1 MADVIALAGKG
12 GTGKTTIAG
21 LVVRSLLGG
30 GRTPI
35 LAVDADPNA
44 CFDVA
49 LGLFPDKAISD
60 VLHASRGLREVSET
74 VPKQTYLEYELES
87 CLAEGKGVDLI
98 AMGRPEGAA
107 CYCSANNLLRGYMD
121 RLMGSYRTV
130 VTDNEAGMEHL
141 SRRTTREVD
150 LLLIVSDP
158 SQVGI
163 RAAARIRDLVA
174 ELKLPVRRIALLVN
188 RADVLPPAVEAAIET
203 AGLDLVGLVP
213 DDPRVP
219 EFELAGR
226 PLLELPG
233 DTPAVSAVDRVMTA
247 LRQGGVPA

>member
-1 MADVIALAGKG
+1 MAEVIALAGKG

-21 LVVRSLLGG
+21 LVVRSLMSVGAS
-30 GRTPI
+30 PV

-74 VPKQTYLEYELES
+74 TPKQTYLEYELEN

-98 AMGRPEGAA
+98 EMGRPEGAA
-107 CYCSANNLLRGYMD
+107 CYCSANNLLRNYMD
-121 RLMGSYRTV
+121 RLMGAYRTV

-150 LLLIVSDP
+150 LLLIVSDA

-174 ELKLPVRRIALLVN
+174 ELKLPVRRIALIVN
-188 RADVLPPAVEAAIET
+188 RADALPESVQAAISA
-203 AGLDLVGLVP
+203 AGLEFAGLVP
-213 DDPRVP
+213 NDPLVP

-226 PLLELPG
+226 PLLGLPDDAPSVG
-233 DTPAVSAVDRVMTA
+233 AVDRVLGA
-247 LRQGGVPA
+247 LRSRPVTA